1 MSAKRLSEIID
12 DLAPESQGGRY
23 LGEPVSVVVSLRIPL
38 EYRILLDVIAK
49 KAGKTRSTFAGEVLM
64 AGLQEIRESDAFG
77 EESSAEFKQVCM
89 DSGVFLDEFMTQE
102 EQLEL
107 WKQEEREARE
117 RFIAE
122 QKKESQE
129 KEEGQNVQA

>member
-1 MSAKRLSEIID
+1 MSAKKISEIID

-23 LGEPVSVVVSLRIPL
+23 LGETVNVVVSLRIPL

-64 AGLQEIRESDAFG
+64 AGLQEIRESDSFG
-77 EESSAEFKQVCM
+77 EESSAEFKQGCL
-89 DSGVFLDEFMTQE
+89 DAGVFLDEFMSPE

-122 QKKESQE
+122 QKKGGQE
-129 KEEGQNVQA
+129 DVQA